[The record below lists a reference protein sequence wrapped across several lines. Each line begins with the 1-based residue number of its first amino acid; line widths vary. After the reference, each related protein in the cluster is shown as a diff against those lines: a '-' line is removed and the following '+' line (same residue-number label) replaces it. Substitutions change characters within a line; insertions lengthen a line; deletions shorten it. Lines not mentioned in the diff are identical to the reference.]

1 MDQKE
6 LIELQAKYKLTEEEY
21 KQYYHAVNM
30 FFTAGKQSEEKPKL
44 VFVAGQAGAGKSRL
58 IPVVNKKLNYNA
70 VVIDYDVIRSMHPKF
85 ELASI
90 ENKEDLHLALLPD
103 ADRASQEIRDYC
115 RETKLNLIYEGTM
128 RATDGFLKMAREY
141 KMSGYEIDLELMSVP
156 KFESYTSTFL
166 RYAMQLESD
175 ANPRWVPKSVHDSS
189 YDNFIVTL
197 QRFESEGLF
206 EYATVYKR
214 GEQDPEPFY
223 SIPQVPNE
231 IQIGMPMPNFIGF
244 KSPSEAVIYGRK
256 KFKDEALKKFSSEYQ
271 IIYNIFSEYEPKLM
285 PYVEELQAMYVEES
299 AGQDKKEIEGED
311 RDD

>member
-6 LIELQAKYKLTEEEY
+6 LIELQLKYKLTEEEY
-21 KQYYHAVNM
+21 QQYYHAVNV
-30 FFTAGKQSEEKPKL
+30 FFTTGKQPEEKPKL

-58 IPVVNKKLNYNA
+58 IPIVNKTLDFNA

-85 ELASI
+85 ELASE
-90 ENKEDLHLALLPD
+90 ENNENIHLALLPD
-103 ADRASQEIRDYC
+103 ADRASQELRDYC

-128 RATDGFLKMAREY
+128 RATEGFLKMAKEF

-156 KFESYTSTFL
+156 KLESYTSTFF
-166 RYAMQLESD
+166 RYAMQLVSNS
-175 ANPRWVPKSVHDSS
+175 NPRWGPKSVHDSS
-189 YDNFIVTL
+189 YENFIVTL

-206 EYATVYKR
+206 DCATVYKR

-223 SIPQVPNE
+223 STDRTLNETQDVIP
-231 IQIGMPMPNFIGF
+231 IYNFGEF
-244 KSPSEAVIYGRK
+244 ESPSEAVVYGREEFEEETLRKFNSEYEIIYGV
-256 KFKDEALKKFSSEYQ
+256 
-271 IIYNIFSEYEPKLM
+271 FSEYEPELM

-299 AGQDKKEIEGED
+299 KEYGKKEIEGED